1 MHLDTII
8 VALIGFVAITAQS
21 YLHYRERKDLYS
33 RIQAGSLREYQEGT
47 GQKPSSNY
55 PKGNPIKKTLDK
67 QYDLRER

>member
-1 MHLDTII
+1 MHLDAII

-33 RIQAGSLREYQEGT
+33 RIQAGSLREYREGT
-47 GQKPSSNY
+47 GQKSSKPS
-55 PKGNPIKKTLDK
+55 KGNPIKRTLDK

>member
-1 MHLDTII
+1 MDRILLVAMFMTIL
-8 VALIGFVAITAQS
+8 VVQEYF
-21 YLHYRERKDLYS
+21 HRMERKDLYN
-33 RIQAGSLREYQEGT
+33 RIMAGSLREYQEGT

>member
-1 MHLDTII
+1 MHLDAII

-47 GQKPSSNY
+47 GQKASKP
-55 PKGNPIKKTLDK
+55 PKGNPIKRTLDK

>member
-47 GQKPSSNY
+47 SQKASKPS
-55 PKGNPIKKTLDK
+55 KGNPIKRTLDK

>member
-21 YLHYRERKDLYS
+21 YLHYRERKDLYN
-33 RIQAGSLREYQEGT
+33 RIMAGNLREYQEST
-47 GQKPSSNY
+47 GDKQPSKTT
-55 PKGNPIKKTLDK
+55 KGNPIKRTLDK